1 MLKRFA
7 RGILAKPTEPEGG
20 MVWWRRRIRPDPGL
34 AVAEPTEIRS
44 EPRAGEV
51 SARSYRSAAILAG
64 LGGATVTVFG
74 ISAIQGFFAPV
85 FLALILTICAHP
97 LRLTLERHGTPPG
110 VATGTVIAA
119 VFALLAAF
127 VAALVVAFAQ
137 FAALLPQYASQIQEI
152 GQTIANM
159 LAATGLDQQQIQAAV
174 SNLDSGRIV
183 AVVGGILGSVAG
195 MTFALVIILTTLIL
209 MAMDATSIPKVFG
222 ELEPEHPAVVEAL
235 QSFAIGVRKYMVATT
250 GLGIAQGVLNW
261 VALLLLGV
269 PGAFLWGLLAFIC
282 SFIPNIGYFIAITPP
297 LVFGFFV
304 GGWSTVVA
312 VVVVYG
318 VINLVVQSIIQPRIV
333 GNAVALSQT
342 VTFVSVLFWA
352 VVIGPIGAILAIP
365 LTLLVRTVLIDSS
378 PAAQWWRP
386 IIGGFSQKRDP

>member
-1 MLKRFA
+1 
-7 RGILAKPTEPEGG
+7 
-20 MVWWRRRIRPDPGL
+20 MVWRRRKIRPDSDP
-34 AVAEPTEIRS
+34 AVDKPKENLST
-44 EPRAGEV
+44 PRGGEV

-85 FLALILTICAHP
+85 FLALVLTICVHP
-97 LRLTLERHGTPPG
+97 LRLTLERRGIPQG

-119 VFALLAAF
+119 VFTLLAAF

-137 FAALLPQYASQIQEI
+137 FAALLPQYAPQIEEI
-152 GQTIANM
+152 GQSIATM
-159 LAATGLDQQQIQAAV
+159 LAAIGLDQQQIQAVV
-174 SNLDSGRIV
+174 SNLDPGRIV
-183 AVVGGILGSVAG
+183 AVVGGVLGSVTG

-209 MAMDATSIPKVFG
+209 MAMDATAIPTVFS
-222 ELEPEHPAVVEAL
+222 EVTPEHPAMIEAL
-235 QSFAIGVRKYMVATT
+235 QSFAIGVRKYLVATT

-261 VALLLLGV
+261 LALLLLGV
-269 PGAFLWGLLAFIC
+269 PGAFLWGLLAFLC
-282 SFIPNIGYFIAITPP
+282 SFIPNIGYFIAIVPP

-304 GGWSTVVA
+304 GGWGTVVA
-312 VVVVYG
+312 VVVIYG

-352 VVIGPIGAILAIP
+352 LVIGPIGAILAVP
-365 LTLLVRTVLIDSS
+365 LTLLVRTVLIDSD

-386 IIGGFSQKRDP
+386 IIGGFSKKRDP

>member
-1 MLKRFA
+1 
-7 RGILAKPTEPEGG
+7 

-97 LRLTLERHGTPPG
+97 LRLTLERHGTPQG

-137 FAALLPQYASQIQEI
+137 FAALLPQYASQIEEI

-183 AVVGGILGSVAG
+183 AVIGGILGSVTG
-195 MTFALVIILTTLIL
+195 MAFALVIILTTLIL
-209 MAMDATSIPKVFG
+209 MAMDATSIPKVLS

-261 VALLLLGV
+261 LALLLLGV

-282 SFIPNIGYFIAITPP
+282 SFIPNIGYFIAIIPP

-365 LTLLVRTVLIDSS
+365 LTLLVRTVLIDSN

>member
-1 MLKRFA
+1 
-7 RGILAKPTEPEGG
+7 
-20 MVWWRRRIRPDPGL
+20 MVWWRRRFRPDPDPGP

-97 LRLTLERHGTPPG
+97 LRLTLERHGTPQG

-137 FAALLPQYASQIQEI
+137 FAALLPQYVSQIQEI

-159 LAATGLDQQQIQAAV
+159 LAATGLDQQQIQAVV

-183 AVVGGILGSVAG
+183 AVVGGILGSVTG

-282 SFIPNIGYFIAITPP
+282 SFIPNIGYFIALIPP
-297 LVFGFFV
+297 LRSVL
-304 GGWSTVVA
+304 GGGHRPNRGNSGDPAHPADPHSPDRLQPGCTVVA
-312 VVVVYG
+312 AHHRW
-318 VINLVVQSIIQPRIV
+318 LQPE
-333 GNAVALSQT
+333 
-342 VTFVSVLFWA
+342 
-352 VVIGPIGAILAIP
+352 
-365 LTLLVRTVLIDSS
+365 
-378 PAAQWWRP
+378 
-386 IIGGFSQKRDP
+386 RDP

>member
-1 MLKRFA
+1 
-7 RGILAKPTEPEGG
+7 

-34 AVAEPTEIRS
+34 AVAEPTEILS

-97 LRLTLERHGTPPG
+97 LRLTLERHGTPQG

-137 FAALLPQYASQIQEI
+137 FAALLPQYASQIEEI
-152 GQTIANM
+152 GQTIADM

-183 AVVGGILGSVAG
+183 AVIGGILGSVTG

-209 MAMDATSIPKVFG
+209 MAMDATSIPKVFS

-261 VALLLLGV
+261 LALLLLGV
-269 PGAFLWGLLAFIC
+269 PGAYLWGLLAFIC
-282 SFIPNIGYFIAITPP
+282 SFIPNIGYFIAIIPP

-365 LTLLVRTVLIDSS
+365 LTLLVRTVLIDSN